1 MKRMA
6 IMMTAAALACTVGA
20 LGVGAAGRNRAGG
33 ARCTAPR
40 CHYAAQTG
48 AGAWACGTGG
58 CRYDTDG
65 DGLCD
70 RESCGGFVDE
80 NGDGICDNRPAA
92 GRGGHHA
99 RWTVQP

>member
-6 IMMTAAALACTVGA
+6 MMITAAALACTVGA
-20 LGVGAAGRNRAGG
+20 LGVGAAGRNRGSG
-33 ARCTAPR
+33 AWCTAPACR
-40 CHYAAQTG
+40 VAQAKG
-48 AGAWACGTGG
+48 DGVRAFGTGS

-80 NGDGICDNRPAA
+80 NGDGVCDNRPAA
-92 GRGGHHA
+92 GCGGHHA
-99 RWTVQP
+99 RWTAQP